1 MKVISEILGHATA
14 AFAGDIY
21 TSVAEEL
28 QEQAAVTMA
37 AFVPRKKRTAPIC
50 AHRRRAMISETT
62 KGIRDPSQFP
72 GHSGGSG
79 I

>member
-14 AFAGDIY
+14 FTGDIY

-28 QEQAAVTMA
+28 QEQAAVA

-50 AHRRRAMISETT
+50 VHRRRVVISEMT